1 MIGLAVVV
9 ALVTAAAAAA
19 VMVLLRALPTVR
31 LQVAGLAFF
40 SVVLPLGAVLLSGWV
55 MFHMGDDVKI
65 LAVSSAA
72 ATAAVAAGLLL
83 GRTLGGRLDRLRHA
97 ARDFAHGDLTAR
109 TPEDGPAEL
118 AELSA
123 AFNDMA
129 SRLAELFDTRKEL
142 VAWASHDLRTPIGSL
157 RAMVEA
163 LEDDIAEPAELLPV
177 LRKQVRTLETL
188 VDDLFEVACID
199 AGALTLELQPTD
211 LSVLARSSVAGL
223 AAEAE
228 ARGVRLEAKTNGASA
243 ALCAPDKIERVLGN
257 LVTNALRHTPP
268 EGSVVVSVRQ
278 VGDGVEVTVDD
289 TGVGVAADA
298 QRRMFDR
305 FWRGDTA
312 RTPGNGGAGLGLTIA
327 QGLVQAHGGRIWAEP
342 RKGGGTRVCFTLP
355 AAERESTGDL
365 RAGRGDTPARAAAV
379 APD

>member
-1 MIGLAVVV
+1 VIGLALVV
-9 ALVTAAAAAA
+9 AVVTAAAAAA
-19 VMVLLRALPTVR
+19 VMLLLQALPTVR

-40 SVVLPLGAVLLSGWV
+40 SVVLPLSAVLLSGWV

-83 GRTLGGRLDRLRHA
+83 GRTLGGRLDRIRHA
-97 ARDFAHGDLTAR
+97 ARDFARGDLTAR

-118 AELSA
+118 AELSV

-157 RAMVEA
+157 RAMLEA
-163 LEDDIAEPAELLPV
+163 LEDGVAEPAELLPV
-177 LRKQVRTLETL
+177 LRRQVRTLERL

-199 AGALTLELQPTD
+199 AGALTLELRPTD
-211 LSVLARSSVAGL
+211 VSQLVQASITGL
-223 AAEAE
+223 AADAE
-228 ARGVRLEAKTNGASA
+228 ARGVRLEARTNGASR
-243 ALCAPDKIERVLGN
+243 ALCAPEKIERVLGN

-268 EGSVVVSVRQ
+268 NGSVVVSVEELSDVVQ
-278 VGDGVEVTVDD
+278 VTVDD
-289 TGVGVAADA
+289 TGVGVAPDA
-298 QRRMFDR
+298 RRRMFDR
-305 FWRGDTA
+305 FWRGDDA
-312 RTPGNGGAGLGLTIA
+312 RTPGDGGAGLGLTVA
-327 QGLVQAHGGRIWAEP
+327 QGLVEAHGGRIWVEP
-342 RKGGGTRVCFTLP
+342 RSGGGTRVAFTLP
-355 AAERESTGDL
+355 AAQESSGDV
-365 RAGRGDTPARAAAV
+365 RAGSGDTGARAAAV

>member
-1 MIGLAVVV
+1 LIELAVVV
-9 ALVTAAAAAA
+9 AIVTAAAASA
-19 VMVLLRALPTVR
+19 VMLLLRALPTVR

-65 LAVSSAA
+65 LAVSCAA

-97 ARDFAHGDLTAR
+97 ARDFARGDLTAR

-118 AELSA
+118 AELAA

-157 RAMVEA
+157 RAMLEA
-163 LEDDIAEPAELLPV
+163 LEDGIAEPAELLPV
-177 LRKQVRTLETL
+177 LRTQVRTLETL

-199 AGALTLELQPTD
+199 AGALTLDLHPTD
-211 LSVLARSSVAGL
+211 LSRLVQSSVAGL
-223 AAEAE
+223 APEAE
-228 ARGVRLEAKTNGASA
+228 ARHVRLETHANAAAA

-257 LVTNALRHTPP
+257 LVANAIRHTPP
-268 EGSVVVSVRQ
+268 DGSVVVSVEPA
-278 VGDGVEVTVDD
+278 GDEVQVTVDD
-289 TGVGVAADA
+289 TGVGVAPDA

-312 RTPGNGGAGLGLTIA
+312 RTSGNGGAGLGLTIA

-342 RKGGGTRVCFTLP
+342 RAGRGMRVRFTLP
-355 AAERESTGDL
+355 AA
-365 RAGRGDTPARAAAV
+365 
-379 APD
+379 